1 MSSSRLPAKPASDKP
16 NIGQQHKRK
25 SAESV
30 TNAPNV
36 KLFIGNI
43 PPSVNEYTLIKHFK
57 TFGKIKKLDY
67 LYHTSGPYEGRPRG
81 YAFIEYESLLDATT
95 AKELSH
101 KRAFDGKLIVEYTK
115 NTDNTP
121 TKRRKLPPPEY
132 TVLSLQKSSTVKKST
147 DSRIQQIQDKL
158 AEMDKSNTK
167 KRDLRMLK
175 I

>member
-1 MSSSRLPAKPASDKP
+1 MSSSRLPAKPATDKP
-16 NIGQQHKRK
+16 NIAQQHKRK

-101 KRAFDGKLIVEYTK
+101 KRAFDGKLIVD
-115 NTDNTP
+115 TDNTP
-121 TKRRKLPPPEY
+121 IKRRKIPSPEY
-132 TVLSLQKSSTVKKST
+132 TILSLQKSSTVKKST

-158 AEMDKSNTK
+158 AEMDKK
-167 KRDLRMLK
+167 
-175 I
+175 